1 MNSNNLFI
9 NLFIFINGFILI
21 PIPLKQRVGL
31 SSWISVAEFESN
43 MSTTEVET
51 KLYTEMK

>member
-21 PIPLKQRVGL
+21 HITLKQRVGL
-31 SSWISVAEFESN
+31 PSWISVAEFESN
-43 MSTTEVET
+43 MSTIEVET